1 MDIFQTANL
10 QVAFFMI
17 ILVGMALTKKGI
29 ITAEGKKCLTDLVVY
44 AILPCNII
52 KSYLM
57 PFKGN
62 LWETFSHVFLAGLF
76 HILLMML
83 LNHFVFNRYAPRRK
97 KVLQYA
103 SLIPNSGFIGYPV
116 AEGVYGALGLF
127 YASIYLIPLRIVMW
141 SVGTSYF
148 IANQMSRKELI
159 KKIVTHPCLIAVYIG
174 LFIMLSHISLPP
186 FITLTVKYIGN
197 CNAAITMFTIGTIL
211 AHVPL
216 RTIFNKDSFMFCLYR
231 LFIIPAFAWG
241 IARFF
246 GLDAVATGTA
256 VVLMGMPAGATTAI
270 FADRYG
276 SDAAFATQITVLST
290 LLSMATV
297 VFWCTVMP
305 SP

>member
-1 MDIFQTANL
+1 MDILQTTNL
-10 QVAFFMI
+10 QVAFFLL
-17 ILVGMALTKKGI
+17 ILVGMVLTRKGI
-29 ITAEGKKCLTDLVVY
+29 ITPEGKKCLTDLVVY

-62 LWETFSHVFLAGLF
+62 LWETFSHVFLAGF
-76 HILLMML
+76 VHILAMML
-83 LNHFVFNRYAPRRK
+83 LNHFVFNCYPPTRK

-116 AEGVYGALGLF
+116 AEGVYGAMGLF

-148 IANQMSRKELI
+148 IANQMSQKEML
-159 KKIVTHPCLIAVYIG
+159 KKILTHPCLIAVYIG
-174 LFIMLSHISLPP
+174 LFIMLSHVPLPP
-186 FITLTVKYIGN
+186 FLTLTIKYIGS

-211 AHVPL
+211 ADVPL
-216 RTIFNKDSFMFCLYR
+216 KTIFNKDSFIFCIYR
-231 LFIIPAFAWG
+231 LFIIPLIAWAS
-241 IARFF
+241 ARFF
-246 GLDAVATGTA
+246 QLDAVATGIA

-297 VFWCTVMP
+297 IFWCTVLP